1 MSKDKPKWH
10 KKWEDIQTS
19 KGTEFYMLYYHCL
32 RALQGLIIAIE
43 EEESISLS
51 NKTLVHIYRINR
63 KIIQMSEHYKALIK
77 KHDI

>member
-1 MSKDKPKWH
+1 MDN
-10 KKWEDIQTS
+10 KK
-19 KGTEFYMLYYHCL
+19 KN
-32 RALQGLIIAIE
+32 IIAISGPSGVGKGYVKSLIINAID